1 MLSLVLRRAASAI
14 PLLLLVSF
22 GAFSLVALLPGDPAM
37 AIAGE
42 GATAEQVAEI
52 RLRLGLDEPFLS
64 RYLAWMGDVFT
75 GDLGSSAVT
84 GRSITE
90 EVTRR
95 APVTASIAVGT
106 LVVVLLLGLPTG
118 ILQGVFSGKLVD
130 RAGLL
135 VTAAGLAIPNFWLA
149 TILVSIF
156 AVQLRWLPATGYTP
170 PSESFVGWAEHIVM
184 PSVTLGVFAA
194 SEMAR
199 QLRTGILHASEQP
212 YVRTAW
218 AKGMPARS
226 VIGKHVLKNAA
237 APAITVLGIRLGH
250 LLSGA
255 VIVES
260 IFGLPGLGK
269 YAIDAIL
276 NRDFP
281 VIQAVVLVSG
291 AVVLVA
297 NLLVDIAY
305 GALNPKVKVS

>member
-1 MLSLVLRRAASAI
+1 MLPLVLRRAASAL
-14 PLLLLVSF
+14 PLLFLVSL
-22 GAFSLVALLPGDPAM
+22 GAFSLVSLLPGDPAAAM
-37 AIAGE
+37 AGE
-42 GATAEQVAEI
+42 AATPEQLAEL
-52 RLRLGLDEPFLS
+52 RLRLGLDDPFIV
-64 RYLAWMGDVFT
+64 RYLTWIGHIFS
-75 GDLGSSAVT
+75 GDLGSSAIT
-84 GRSITE
+84 GRAITE
-90 EVTRR
+90 EVARR
-95 APVTASIAVGT
+95 APVTASIALGT
-106 LVVVLLLGLPTG
+106 LLVVLLIGLPTG
-118 ILQGVFSGKLVD
+118 LLQGIYSGRLVD
-130 RAGLL
+130 RAGL
-135 VTAAGLAIPNFWLA
+135 VTTAVGLAIPNFWLA
-149 TILVSIF
+149 TILVGVF
-156 AVQLRWLPATGYTP
+156 AVQLRLLPATGYTP
-170 PSESFVGWAEHIVM
+170 ISQGFGGWVEHIIM

-194 SEMAR
+194 AELAR
-199 QLRTGILHASEQP
+199 QLRTGILQANEQP

-218 AKGMPARS
+218 AKGMPARW
-226 VIGKHVLKNAA
+226 VIGKHVLKNAS

-305 GALNPKVKVS
+305 GALNPKVRIS